1 MLLSVTFTLPT
12 LAIRPLQKVWTVKQS
27 DSTSIKILVHGEGG
41 RTVFFTSLD
50 GKIIVKGADNNFYHA
65 IIRDGE
71 LHPSTY
77 LAHEAGDRTAEEKAF
92 LAETRT
98 EKNMHLLKPVSAH
111 ASHKAPHK
119 AISASTEDG
128 LGAFNKSGVGGIK
141 SIGKPLVPAIMVEF
155 TNKKFL
161 QTTTPEKMT
170 RYCNEPGYN
179 EENLCVGSVKD
190 FFESQSRGM
199 FVPTFE
205 IIGPI
210 KVDHAYSYYGKNENV
225 AQLLRDVVKKA
236 TEQGISFD
244 KFKDPTSGKVELI
257 CLFYAGRGQA
267 TEDPNDP
274 LYENYI

>member
-1 MLLSVTFTLPT
+1 
-12 LAIRPLQKVWTVKQS
+12 
-27 DSTSIKILVHGEGG
+27 
-41 RTVFFTSLD
+41 
-50 GKIIVKGADNNFYHA
+50 
-65 IIRDGE
+65 
-71 LHPSTY
+71 
-77 LAHEAGDRTAEEKAF
+77 
-92 LAETRT
+92 
-98 EKNMHLLKPVSAH
+98 MHLLKPISAH

-179 EENLCVGSVKD
+179 EEKLCVGSVKD

-210 KVDHAYSYYGKNENV
+210 KVDHAYSYYGN
-225 AQLLRDVVKKA
+225 
-236 TEQGISFD
+236 
-244 KFKDPTSGKVELI
+244 
-257 CLFYAGRGQA
+257 C
-267 TEDPNDP
+267 
-274 LYENYI
+274 